1 MPRVSKYAVASVAG
15 FLIWEVLALVLG
27 NQPNAVFLRR
37 LVVGERRV
45 ISA

>member
-1 MPRVSKYAVASVAG
+1 MPRLIKYAVVSLAG
-15 FLIWEVLALVLG
+15 FLIWELLALVLG
-27 NQPNAVFLRR
+27 NQPNAVFVRR